1 MKARKTTLFAVLL
14 TLLAGTTVSATE
26 HPGLTAGEQRVLRGI
41 IKLPHEREQAVMQ
54 KLGVVSTE
62 GFLNCLCRKAGYGS
76 SSTSQFWH
84 PGTIGKYDPRYSC
97 NRPGDPCVVSGF
109 GCSRHPAP
117 SDLATYEAC
126 AQAHPGED
134 GKNLL
139 DQVLSSIRPQS
150 DKRADDYRRELAA
163 CRERSRLEQELRY
176 LGGDRKAGY
185 DYLKK
190 KKVPLLKPPEHLRKR
205 LNADAERIRVE
216 RVKAARR
223 AQAKLREA
231 FQNALPQQFD
241 ALIRDKMGSMDT
253 YQRLGNAGLALAKAG
268 YEEAKLARLKAE
280 RELHDALTLPRIRRD
295 ESTWN
300 ADVRRLNADLSKA
313 KEREKARG
321 GQAARLDKAMKVLS
335 ALEKAGKMG
344 NISRSTAQGIIAGD
358 SGKVLDALVSSGKL
372 ISEQFKNQLDEIGD
386 LDALR
391 RKLAAEGV
399 SDAEFDKLAAGL
411 KSGDMLGPLAE
422 GLNVLVKSADNASQI
437 WATMKAIEKGL
448 DDIAYVDTDGGYT
461 DAQKNLLKSF
471 TVLSEL
477 TRKGA
482 EFLPPGAS
490 DMMQFYADAMKLPA
504 IFDQKIRD
512 AVDSADVMA
521 EFRGSQLHTP
531 AWERLEADM
540 NGAASLDRDDYL
552 FREAKLKAYRIYSIG
567 DRSYGGPTP
576 YVLIPEAEGVPY
588 YLDEANYKA
597 LSEMAYYYQ
606 MAFGRRLTDADVA
619 EYLRSLGPK
628 GRINVDDI
636 RRKAEKA
643 QTEAAE
649 DADIAAM
656 FGKKTLKAREVSLT
670 QMRDD
675 ALEASGLAATAEAM
689 GIDIHAFGDEDVW
702 RAFNAA
708 MYKHLP
714 SNCTLSASTQK
725 ALFNRWRVRGQRAD
739 VEQYLDE
746 YGTAL
751 KQVENIDTAQGSR
764 K

>member
-1 MKARKTTLFAVLL
+1 MKVRKNTLFAVLL
-14 TLLAGTTVSATE
+14 TLLPAASIPATG
-26 HPGLTAGEQRVLRGI
+26 HPGHTADEQRVLRGI

-62 GFLNCLCRKAGYGS
+62 GFRNCLCRSAGYGS

-117 SDLATYEAC
+117 SDLAVYEAC
-126 AQAHPGED
+126 AQAYPGED
-134 GKNLL
+134 GENLL
-139 DQVLSSIRPQS
+139 DQALRSIRPQS
-150 DKRADDYRRELAA
+150 DKSTDDYRRELAA
-163 CRERSRLEQELRY
+163 CRERSRLQRELRY

-185 DYLKK
+185 DYLKN

-223 AQAKLREA
+223 AEAKLREA
-231 FQNALPQQFD
+231 FQKALPQQFE
-241 ALIRDKMGSMDT
+241 AMIRDKMGGMDT

-268 YEEAKLARLKAE
+268 YDEAKLARLKAE
-280 RELHDALTLPRIRRD
+280 RKLRDALSQPGVSRD
-295 ESTWN
+295 QSTWN
-300 ADVRRLNADLSKA
+300 ADVRKLNADLTRA
-313 KEREKARG
+313 EEKEIARA
-321 GQAARLDKAMKVLS
+321 GQAARLDKALKVLS
-335 ALEKAGKMG
+335 TLEKAGKMG
-344 NISRSTAQGIIAGD
+344 SIARSTAQGIIAGD
-358 SGKVLDALVSSGKL
+358 SGAVLDALVSSGKL
-372 ISEQFKNQLDEIGD
+372 INEQFKNQLAEIGD

-399 SDAEFDKLAAGL
+399 SDAEFDKLAAEL
-411 KSGDMLGPLAE
+411 KSGDTLGPLTG
-422 GLNVLVKSADNASQI
+422 GLDVLLKSADNASQI

-461 DAQKNLLKSF
+461 NAQKNLLKSF
-471 TVLSEL
+471 AVLSEL

-504 IFDQKIRD
+504 VFDQKIRD

-521 EFRGSQLHTP
+521 EFRGSQMQTA
-531 AWERLEADM
+531 AWARLEADM
-540 NGAASLDRDDYL
+540 KGAASLDRDDYL
-552 FREAKLKAYRIYSIG
+552 FREAGLKAYSIYSIA
-567 DRSYGGPTP
+567 DRPYGGPTP
-576 YVLIPEAEGVPY
+576 YVLIPEADGVPY

-597 LSEMAYYYQ
+597 LSEMAYYYP

-619 EYLRSLGPK
+619 EYLRSLGPN
-628 GRINVDDI
+628 GRIDIDDI

-649 DADIAAM
+649 DADVAAM
-656 FGKKTLKAREVSLT
+656 FGKKTLKARETSLT

-702 RAFNAA
+702 LAFNTT
-708 MYKHLP
+708 MRKHLP

-746 YGTAL
+746 YGVAL
-751 KQVENIDTAQGSR
+751 KQVEKADTAQGRR